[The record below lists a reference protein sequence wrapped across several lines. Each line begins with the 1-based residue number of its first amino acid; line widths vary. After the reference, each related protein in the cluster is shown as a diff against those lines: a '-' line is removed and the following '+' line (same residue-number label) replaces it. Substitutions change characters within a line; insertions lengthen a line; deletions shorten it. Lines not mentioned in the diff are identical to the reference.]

1 MRANFALPA
10 LILAKLVCCVAL
22 PLAAAGALGGAAAR
36 FAEVSAV
43 AWALFAL
50 ALAFA
55 LAAGGAAAWRRSAS
69 RARCRGS
76 DAGRGGDRPARPA
89 S

>member
-1 MRANFALPA
+1 MKADFALPA

-22 PLAAAGALGGAAAR
+22 PLAAAGALGGAAAW
-36 FAEVSAV
+36 FAEVPAV
-43 AWALFAL
+43 AWAFL
-50 ALAFA
+50 ALM
-55 LAAGGAAAWRRSAS
+55 LAVGGAAAWRRSAN
-69 RARCRGS
+69 RTRCRRT